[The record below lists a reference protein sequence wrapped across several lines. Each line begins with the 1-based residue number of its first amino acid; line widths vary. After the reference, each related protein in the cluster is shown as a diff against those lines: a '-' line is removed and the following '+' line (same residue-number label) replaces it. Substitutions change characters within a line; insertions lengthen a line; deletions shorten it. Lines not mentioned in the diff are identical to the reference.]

1 MLSDITTAEAAQHT
15 QLITLNHSLC
25 CLLLC
30 RDIMGNKRRDA
41 FSGGGNHETKDPE
54 W

>member
-1 MLSDITTAEAAQHT
+1 MLSDITAAVAALHT
-15 QLITLNHSLC
+15 QLITLKHNLC

-41 FSGGGNHETKDPE
+41 FSGGGSQETKDPK

>member
-1 MLSDITTAEAAQHT
+1 MLSDTTAAGAAQHT
-15 QLITLNHSLC
+15 QLITLNHNLC

-30 RDIMGNKRRDA
+30 RDIMENKKRAA
-41 FSGGGNHETKDPE
+41 FSEEGNWETKDPK